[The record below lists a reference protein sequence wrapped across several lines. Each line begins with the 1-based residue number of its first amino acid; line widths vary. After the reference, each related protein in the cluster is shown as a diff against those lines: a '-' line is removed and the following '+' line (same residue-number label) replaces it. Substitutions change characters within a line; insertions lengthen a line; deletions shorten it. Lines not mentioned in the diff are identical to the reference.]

1 LNNFPVQNGLTKY
14 KRIYMDQERLLR
26 ITEVQQ
32 RVGIA
37 RSTIWLWIKQ
47 GRFPKGMKLSP
58 SVTVWYEK
66 EINLYVSG
74 KWNA

>member
-1 LNNFPVQNGLTKY
+1 
-14 KRIYMDQERLLR
+14 MDQERLLR

-47 GRFPKGMKLSP
+47 GRFPKGKKLAA
-58 SVTVWYEK
+58 SVTVWHES
-66 EINLYVSG
+66 EIRAFIAGN
-74 KWNA
+74 WNVK

>member
-1 LNNFPVQNGLTKY
+1 
-14 KRIYMDQERLLR
+14 MDQERLLR

-58 SVTVWYEK
+58 SVTVWHEK
-66 EINLYVSG
+66 EINLYVAG
-74 KWNA
+74 KWNT

>member
-1 LNNFPVQNGLTKY
+1 
-14 KRIYMDQERLLR
+14 MDQERLLR